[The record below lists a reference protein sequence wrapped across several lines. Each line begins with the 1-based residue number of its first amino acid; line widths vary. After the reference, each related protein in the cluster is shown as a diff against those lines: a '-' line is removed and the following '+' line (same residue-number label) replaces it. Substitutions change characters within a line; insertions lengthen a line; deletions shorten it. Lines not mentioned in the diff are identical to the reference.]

1 MFLYFQLKGK
11 RYGQF
16 DENKKNFQNKNV
28 VKLCN
33 IKDEVS
39 LVSSV

>member
-1 MFLYFQLKGK
+1 MFLYFQLKVK

-16 DENKKNFQNKNV
+16 DENSKQKINV
-28 VKLCN
+28 VKLYN